1 MDLFW
6 AIFWVLR
13 LKTAKN
19 NLELYIPEKNK
30 IRHLPDFVF
39 YAIMPGM
46 KKMIV
51 LMGGQ
56 GVGKGT
62 FARMLRERH
71 EYKYIE
77 TGKML
82 RDAAETNPTVGDI
95 MARGE
100 LLPFEM
106 LTKIVSDALD
116 CDSDVLLDGFPR
128 TMDQATWLI
137 DNYADKFN
145 IHVLYLDVP
154 EEIMIAR
161 IQKRIR
167 EGGGRADDADATA
180 IRKRLDIFWKTTL
193 PAIEWM
199 KTVPNIK
206 FSDIDVTG
214 MVDDNFRNILAAL
227 GEK

>member
-1 MDLFW
+1 M
-6 AIFWVLR
+6 
-13 LKTAKN
+13 
-19 NLELYIPEKNK
+19 
-30 IRHLPDFVF
+30 PDFVF

-128 TMDQATWLI
+128 TMDQATWLV

-206 FSDIDVTG
+206 FSDVDVTD
-214 MVDDNFRNILAAL
+214 VLDDNFRNILAAL